1 MKKNNTA
8 DFTQFELFDE
18 TVTVFEIVDNAEK
31 QNITNERCKMINLK
45 HKGNKLEMIRDL
57 SEIQCVGCYFVRWGG
72 KKGKSRRCY
81 KPDNFPP
88 CKNHQ
93 RNDKQNYI
101 YEVTK

>member
-18 TVTVFEIVDNAEK
+18 TVTVFEIVENAIKEQVQEHPK
-31 QNITNERCKMINLK
+31 TENIK
-45 HKGNKLEMIRDL
+45 HKKNQLKMTIDI

-81 KPDNFPP
+81 KPDDFPP
-88 CKNHQ
+88 CKNHE

-101 YEVTK
+101 YEVIK